1 MAPDRFA
8 YAPLLARHRIAAIA
22 GSVAAVPQ
30 TARAFALAEGPWA
43 SPARVQ
49 LALASALFQAAV
61 PVLFR
66 AVRLLAPS
74 AA

>member
-1 MAPDRFA
+1 VSADA
-8 YAPLLARHRIAAIA
+8 LLASLAA
-22 GSVAAVPQ
+22 
-30 TARAFALAEGPWA
+30 
-43 SPARVQ
+43 VQ
-49 LALASALFQAAV
+49 LAVASALFQAAV